1 MPSARRLRFLLVVV
15 MAVVITSLFFTSRF
29 GAGSEKDAARSLQD
43 FYGRT
48 VNAMDRKRGS
58 GGAQIIMDGKGSTS
72 NGAVNDAKDKDGDG
86 TVSEGDVQMAQEMQE
101 RLRAAEQKA
110 KEQAN
115 KKAPLRPDSPSNVIG
130 VGSSAGGQVQKPA
143 GKDADASSAHEDS
156 TEPPE
161 DRKVEVTLNEMFK
174 RSPGKST
181 MDPRGGVFACS
192 ATNAFRPQSSSSPSR
207 IAPFRRKPR
216 RCFWTNTPS
225 ILRPTWSS
233 STSTPSGNS
242 CRKG

>member
-1 MPSARRLRFLLVVV
+1 MVVMVVV
-15 MAVVITSLFFTSRF
+15 VTSLFFSSRF
-29 GAGSEKDAARSLQD
+29 GAGSENNAARSLQD

-48 VNAMDRKRGS
+48 VDAMDRKRGS

-130 VGSSAGGQVQKPA
+130 VGSSAGGQKQKPA
-143 GKDADASSAHEDS
+143 GKDAEASSANEES
-156 TEPPE
+156 AEPPE
-161 DRKVEVTLNEMFK
+161 DRKVEVALNEMFK

-181 MDPRGGVFACS
+181 LAPR
-192 ATNAFRPQSSSSPSR
+192 
-207 IAPFRRKPR
+207 AP
-216 RCFWTNTPS
+216 
-225 ILRPTWSS
+225 
-233 STSTPSGNS
+233 
-242 CRKG
+242 

>member
-1 MPSARRLRFLLVVV
+1 MVVMVVV
-15 MAVVITSLFFTSRF
+15 VTILFFTSRF
-29 GAGSEKDAARSLQD
+29 GAVSENDAARSLQD

-130 VGSSAGGQVQKPA
+130 VGSSAGGQVQKPG
-143 GKDADASSAHEDS
+143 GKDVDGSSTDGDLN
-156 TEPPE
+156 EPSE
-161 DRKVEVTLNEMFK
+161 DRKMEATLNEIFK
-174 RSPGKST
+174 RSPGKKTVAPQVSSLVRQLT
-181 MDPRGGVFACS
+181 RFGRSRHLLQVVLPLFEESQDGASRQIHHRSCALRG
-192 ATNAFRPQSSSSPSR
+192 
-207 IAPFRRKPR
+207 
-216 RCFWTNTPS
+216 
-225 ILRPTWSS
+225 
-233 STSTPSGNS
+233 
-242 CRKG
+242 